1 MEMYDKRQLQ
11 NKIYTYYIM
20 SSHVSKI
27 KCNDIR
33 INALIQIEVYI
44 LVDPFEFEAGLKTCL
59 MG

>member
-1 MEMYDKRQLQ
+1 
-11 NKIYTYYIM
+11 M